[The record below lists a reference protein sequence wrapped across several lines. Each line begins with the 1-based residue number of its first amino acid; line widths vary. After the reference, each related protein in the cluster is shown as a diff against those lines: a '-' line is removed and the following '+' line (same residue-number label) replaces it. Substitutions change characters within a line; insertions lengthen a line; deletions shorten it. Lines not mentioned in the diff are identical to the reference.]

1 MQCQSAP
8 LLRTYV
14 FQEEF
19 IELAQQLCARS
30 CARVA
35 IHKFVGVVGGE
46 LDRFPLKK
54 EAGSRAVSC
63 CIMVSVLLPRIA
75 FPTLQVSYPE
85 PPRIY
90 CAAPVFA
97 VTGEHLISKI
107 VDYKVATA
115 LLKRIIP
122 VSCNAHV
129 HIRALLRTC
138 SQLMRA
144 HTETQVK
151 LHAAVLKIE
160 NCESCPTSLARC
172 TKA

>member
-1 MQCQSAP
+1 MQCQSPP
-8 LLRTYV
+8 LLRTNV

-63 CIMVSVLLPRIA
+63 CIMVSALLPRIPL
-75 FPTLQVSYPE
+75 PTLQVSYPA

-107 VDYKVATA
+107 VDYKVATE

-122 VSCNAHV
+122 VSCTRGEFWFQKDLCCATGWKRLTTTP
-129 HIRALLRTC
+129 HILSCIRPRSHSSAPLHLLSPHART
-138 SQLMRA
+138 
-144 HTETQVK
+144 H
-151 LHAAVLKIE
+151 
-160 NCESCPTSLARC
+160 
-172 TKA
+172 